1 MLLPLSVVVQVQIQ
15 TPLVAQAALEA
26 VVRTIQAQET
36 LCLVEQL
43 LVVKV
48 TLVVLVIPRQTKAE
62 VVAVQVQV
70 ETTETLVVLVV

>member
-1 MLLPLSVVVQVQIQ
+1 MLLPLSVVVQVPTQ
-15 TPLVAQAALEA
+15 TQLVAQAALEA